1 MGKKSKN
8 KRNKKSAKKY
18 KGGGGKEDIL
28 KMLTDTSPDELVSRA
43 DELLSMAHESSPESP
58 SSLKMTIN
66 SIDQFPSLPR
76 AVRTPIPKPRTA
88 WGTRNSPRNWGE
100 PEPEPE
106 PEEYVQEPF
115 DSDKYRSALHSKLTE
130 MGDATKKE
138 KQDAVY
144 EYAQKEKKPKLAWL
158 KKQQVTEF
166 TPNFSWLPIEVAARI
181 YKKSH
186 PVAHSDELPT
196 EFTCEQVSDLC
207 GLDPRYC
214 TANKFKEKFHEIC
227 LEIKKTN
234 KLIADFNYQL
244 ELIQEVIKRIQK
256 EQESPEILKR
266 IKEGKEKFKK
276 YYEIEIGIY
285 KKIYDDKVVNEYSLY
300 GDDDEVDKYIDKM
313 ELEKEVKDILKEL
326 IDGRLFMD
334 DDRDWYDVVTSFYS
348 ETNKKNIDFFKDF
361 MIKFGKKLHQKN
373 KKEYNPIKVEK
384 IKQDIIN
391 KYFLRLDELKEL
403 YY

>member
-1 MGKKSKN
+1 MGKKSRKKSRN
-8 KRNKKSAKKY
+8 RRNKKSAKKY

-28 KMLTDTSPDELVSRA
+28 KMLTDSSPDELVS
-43 DELLSMAHESSPESP
+43 MAQESIRESP
-58 SSLKMTIN
+58 GSLKMTTT

-76 AVRTPIPKPRTA
+76 AVRTHTKPKTA
-88 WGTRNSPRNWGE
+88 WGTSDSPRGWGQ

-106 PEEYVQEPF
+106 PEEYVREPF
-115 DSDKYRSALHSKLTE
+115 DSDKYRSPLHSKLTE

-166 TPNFSWLPIEVAARI
+166 TPDLSWLPIEVSNRI
-181 YKKSH
+181 YKN
-186 PVAHSDELPT
+186 VVDVDELPT
-196 EFTCEQVSDLC
+196 ELTCQQVKNLC
-207 GLDPRYC
+207 GYDPKYC
-214 TANKFKEKFHEIC
+214 KANKFKEKFYEIC
-227 LEIKKTN
+227 SEIKKTN

-244 ELIQEVIKRIQK
+244 QLIPEVIKRIQE

-276 YYEIEIGIY
+276 YYEIEIDIY
-285 KKIYDDKVVNEYSLY
+285 KKIYGDKVVNEYNLY
-300 GDDDEVDKYIDKM
+300 GDNDEVDRYIDKM
-313 ELEKEVKDILKEL
+313 ELEKEVKDILKGL
-326 IDGRLFMD
+326 IHARLFLMD
-334 DDRDWYDVVTSFYS
+334 DDTDWHDVVTSFYS
-348 ETNKKNIDFFKDF
+348 ETNKKDVDFFKDF
-361 MIKFGKKLHQKN
+361 MLEFGKKLHQKN

-384 IKQDIIN
+384 IKQKIIN
-391 KYFLRLDELKEL
+391 KCFLRLDELKEF

>member
-1 MGKKSKN
+1 MGKKSRKKSKN

-66 SIDQFPSLPR
+66 SIDQDQFPSLQR
-76 AVRTPIPKPRTA
+76 AVRTPIPKPKTA
-88 WGTRNSPRNWGE
+88 WGTTDSPRNWGE
-100 PEPEPE
+100 PEPEQE
-106 PEEYVQEPF
+106 PEEYVSEPF

-130 MGDATKKE
+130 MGPATKKE

-166 TPNFSWLPIEVAARI
+166 TPNFNWLPMEVATQI

-196 EFTCEQVSDLC
+196 EFTCQQVKNLC

-227 LEIKKTN
+227 SEIKKTN
-234 KLIADFNYQL
+234 KLIDNFNYQL
-244 ELIQEVIKRIQK
+244 ELIKKVKKRKYEEKGQEKK
-256 EQESPEILKR
+256 SP
-266 IKEGKEKFKK
+266 
-276 YYEIEIGIY
+276 YEIEIDIY
-285 KKIYDDKVVNEYSLY
+285 KKIYDDKDFNEYDLY
-300 GDDDEVDKYIDKM
+300 GDDDEVDRYIDKM

-326 IDGRLFMD
+326 IDDRLLSI
-334 DDRDWYDVVTSFYS
+334 DWHDVVMSFYS
-348 ETNKKNIDFFKDF
+348 ETNKKNINFFKDF
-361 MIKFGKKLHQKN
+361 MIEFGKKLHQKN
-373 KKEYNPIKVEK
+373 KTEYNPIKVEK
-384 IKQDIIN
+384 IKQKIIIE
-391 KYFLRLDELKEL
+391 YFLRLDELKEL

>member
-1 MGKKSKN
+1 MGKKSRKKSKN

-66 SIDQFPSLPR
+66 SIDQDQFPSLQR
-76 AVRTPIPKPRTA
+76 AVRTPIPKPKTA
-88 WGTRNSPRNWGE
+88 WGTTDSPRNWGE
-100 PEPEPE
+100 PEPEQE
-106 PEEYVQEPF
+106 PEEYVSEPF

-130 MGDATKKE
+130 MGPATKKE

-166 TPNFSWLPIEVAARI
+166 TPNFSWLPMEVATQI

-196 EFTCEQVSDLC
+196 EFTCQQVKNLC

-227 LEIKKTN
+227 SEIKKTN
-234 KLIADFNYQL
+234 KLIDNFNYQL
-244 ELIQEVIKRIQK
+244 ELIQEVKKRKYEEQK
-256 EQESPEILKR
+256 GQEKKSPYK
-266 IKEGKEKFKK
+266 
-276 YYEIEIGIY
+276 IEIDIY
-285 KKIYDDKVVNEYSLY
+285 KKIYDDKDFNEYDLY
-300 GDDDEVDKYIDKM
+300 GDDDEVDRYIDKM

-326 IDGRLFMD
+326 IDDRLLSI
-334 DDRDWYDVVTSFYS
+334 DWHDVVMSFYS
-348 ETNKKNIDFFKDF
+348 ETNKKNINFFKDF
-361 MIKFGKKLHQKN
+361 MIEFGKKLHQKN
-373 KKEYNPIKVEK
+373 KTEYNPIKVEK
-384 IKQDIIN
+384 IKQKIIIE
-391 KYFLRLDELKEL
+391 YFLRLDELKEL